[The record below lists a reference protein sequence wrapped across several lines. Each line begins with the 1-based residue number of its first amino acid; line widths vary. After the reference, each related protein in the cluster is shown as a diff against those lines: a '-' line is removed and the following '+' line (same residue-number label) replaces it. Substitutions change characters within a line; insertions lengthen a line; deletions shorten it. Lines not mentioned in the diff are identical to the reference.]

1 MSASL
6 VLSFWTLREIE
17 HVDPPSVIPPAEAQK
32 IVDVQHAGFIERN
45 LGAAA
50 DTSAEYGAEE
60 IKMIGHVTWI

>member
-1 MSASL
+1 M
-6 VLSFWTLREIE
+6 
-17 HVDPPSVIPPAEAQK
+17 DPPSVIPPAEAQK